1 MILNVSGRTDVVA
14 FYTPWFIKRYEE
26 GFVDVRNPFYKKLVN
41 RIYFDDVDAIVFCT
55 KNPIPIINYLEKIDK
70 PIIFHVTLTPYKRD
84 LEPNVPP
91 KGTIINAI
99 KKISK
104 IIGSENTFVRY
115 DPIIINN
122 RYDVN
127 YHIKALDNLCNKL
140 NGYVKHIIVSFVDDY
155 KNVRNNS
162 KVLNLKELNEKDY
175 KKIGINFS
183 SSAKSNGISV
193 QTCAEDR
200 NLAEYGFKKEDCVSH
215 SLIFRLTGKTGF
227 TTWRERSCKCV
238 SMVDIGSYNSC
249 SHFCKYCYA
258 NYDESKVK
266 NNVKMHD
273 KNSTLLIGEI
283 DLEDVIKVRKK

>member
-127 YHIKALDNLCNKL
+127 YHIKAFDNLCNKL